1 MDDQPWIISWQRLD
15 KLDIQERLD
24 WCRDNLS
31 PGADYGYCSELRIC
45 VLKHDTAA
53 VQYRLRWFDDNAE
66 ITDPVSLGLGDLI
79 ESSVLMQG

>member
-1 MDDQPWIISWQRLD
+1 M
-15 KLDIQERLD
+15 
-24 WCRDNLS
+24 
-31 PGADYGYCSELRIC
+31 
-45 VLKHDTAA
+45 LKHDTAA